1 MIKVKAIDHVTLWVR
16 SLAEAKLYYENIF
29 GFICTPR
36 NSDKTTLVVESESVH
51 FFLSES
57 RGESEFITK
66 QHISFEV
73 ESLDKIIET
82 LNVKG
87 VTGYEVG
94 EVNFFIHKNYKWCEW
109 EDPSGIRLECVEL
122 K

>member
-1 MIKVKAIDHVTLWVR
+1 MIKAKATDHVTLWVR

-29 GFICTPR
+29 GFIFTPR
-36 NSDKTTLVVESESVH
+36 NSDETTLVVESENVH
-51 FFLSES
+51 FFLSEG
-57 RGESEFITK
+57 RNESEFISK

-87 VTGYEVG
+87 VTEYEVG
-94 EVNFFIHKNYKWCEW
+94 EVNFLFIKTHCCPVNH
-109 EDPSGIRLECVEL
+109 
-122 K
+122 